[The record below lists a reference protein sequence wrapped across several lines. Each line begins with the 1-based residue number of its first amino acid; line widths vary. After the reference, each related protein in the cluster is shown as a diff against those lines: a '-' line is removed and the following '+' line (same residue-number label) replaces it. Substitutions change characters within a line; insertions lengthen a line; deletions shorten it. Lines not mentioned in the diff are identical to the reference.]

1 MTTGDAGNVAGEGRH
16 VMEPPRYRTLD
27 GAEVELPLEMDRW
40 VLVPRTLARFDPE
53 LAWTLD
59 YEDAP
64 APEGADSRLDFSSGA
79 LLVPVERWN
88 EHAALEPNLAPC
100 GMSSPPSPAI
110 VTALVPLEPSAAPGA
125 DDEAFHIDVAGII
138 GRVATGCLVAL
149 AVGYVVAVTVW
160 LWSLRHRVTGPDVS
174 TGLLLVGA
182 AVLLAWLAGAVGAV
196 PRAKAARAR
205 TMSEVGASFGHV
217 VEHPLGILR
226 LGLAIQLAG
235 FAALVALR

>member
-1 MTTGDAGNVAGEGRH
+1 MTTGDAGNVAVEEEI
-16 VMEPPRYRTLD
+16 MELPRYRTLD
-27 GAEVELPLEMDRW
+27 GDEVELPLAMDRW

-64 APEGADSRLDFSSGA
+64 SPEGADSRLDFSWHA

-100 GMSSPPSPAI
+100 GMSSPPSAAI
-110 VTALVPLEPSAAPGA
+110 VTTLVPLEPSAAPGA
-125 DDEAFHIDVAGII
+125 DDEALHIDVAGII

-205 TMSEVGASFGHV
+205 TMSRVAAGFGHV
-217 VEHPLGILR
+217 IEHPLGILR

>member
-1 MTTGDAGNVAGEGRH
+1 
-16 VMEPPRYRTLD
+16 MEPPRYRTLD
-27 GAEVELPLEMDRW
+27 GDEVELPLAMDRW

-64 APEGADSRLDFSSGA
+64 EPEGADSRLDFSSGA

-88 EHAALEPNLAPC
+88 EHAEFEPNLAPC
-100 GMSSPPSPAI
+100 RMSAPFPAAI
-110 VTALVPLEPSAAPGA
+110 VAGLAPLGPSAAPSA
-125 DDEAFHIDVAGII
+125 DDEAFHISVAGMI
-138 GRVATGCLVAL
+138 GRVATGCLAAL

-160 LWSLRHRVTGPDVS
+160 LGGLGPRVTGPDVS

-196 PRAKAARAR
+196 PRARAARAR
-205 TMSEVGASFGHV
+205 TVSGVVAGFGHV

-226 LGLAIQLAG
+226 LGLAIQ
-235 FAALVALR
+235 

>member
-27 GAEVELPLEMDRW
+27 GDEVELPLAMDRW

-100 GMSSPPSPAI
+100 AGLAPLAAVVDTPPRVPAPTSGAI
-110 VTALVPLEPSAAPGA
+110 VEDLHERPGFRAAAP
-125 DDEAFHIDVAGII
+125 
-138 GRVATGCLVAL
+138 RAL
-149 AVGYVVAVTVW
+149 A
-160 LWSLRHRVTGPDVS
+160 R
-174 TGLLLVGA
+174 A
-182 AVLLAWLAGAVGAV
+182 ATAALA
-196 PRAKAARAR
+196 
-205 TMSEVGASFGHV
+205 S
-217 VEHPLGILR
+217 
-226 LGLAIQLAG
+226 LAIIYL
-235 FAALVALR
+235 